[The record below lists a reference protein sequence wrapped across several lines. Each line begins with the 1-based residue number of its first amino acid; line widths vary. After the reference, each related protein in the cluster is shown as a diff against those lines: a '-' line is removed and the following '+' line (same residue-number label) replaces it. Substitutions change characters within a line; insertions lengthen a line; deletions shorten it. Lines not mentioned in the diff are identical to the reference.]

1 MKEKRSI
8 ITMDGQGNIALPT
21 DTVSIAMTEWEL
33 CELFGVIAPTIRA
46 GIKALC
52 KSGVLRE
59 YETKHTIKLSD
70 KRSMEVYSLE
80 AIIALA
86 FRINT
91 FGAEQVRRAILERLY
106 LRKEKTGIFF
116 SLNITYH
123 FLLVGNPFQNRCT
136 DICKFRSYPLLYYYP
151 ICRSEE

>member
-1 MKEKRSI
+1 MERNI

-21 DTVSIAMTEWEL
+21 DTGSIAMTEWEL
-33 CELFGVIAPTIRA
+33 CELFGVVAPTVRA

-59 YETKHTIKLSD
+59 YDIKHTIRLSD
-70 KRSMEVYSLE
+70 KRNIEVYNLE

-91 FGAEQVRRAILERLY
+91 FGAEQVRNAILKRLY
-106 LRKEKTGIFF
+106 LRKEKQSIFF
-116 SLNITYH
+116 SLNIADMSSPKY
-123 FLLVGNPFQNRCT
+123 FA
-136 DICKFRSYPLLYYYP
+136 
-151 ICRSEE
+151 

>member
-1 MKEKRSI
+1 MKRSI

-21 DTVSIAMTEWEL
+21 DTGAIAMTEWEL
-33 CELFGVIAPTIRA
+33 CELFGVIAPIIRA

-59 YETKHTIKLSD
+59 HEIRRTIRLSD
-70 KRSMEVYSLE
+70 NRSMEVYNLE

-86 FRINT
+86 FRIDT

-106 LRKEKTGIFF
+106 LRKEKTNIFF
-116 SLNITYH
+116 SLNITDTA
-123 FLLVGNPFQNRCT
+123 NPKYFA
-136 DICKFRSYPLLYYYP
+136 
-151 ICRSEE
+151 

>member
-21 DTVSIAMTEWEL
+21 DTGSIDMTEWEI
-33 CELFGVIAPTIRA
+33 CKLFGVVAPTVRA

-59 YETKHTIKLSD
+59 HEIRRTIRLSD
-70 KRSMEVYSLE
+70 KRSMEVYNLE

-91 FGAEQVRRAILERLY
+91 FGAEQVRRAVLERLY
-106 LRKEKTGIFF
+106 LRKEKQSIFF
-116 SLNITYH
+116 SLDITDMSSPKY
-123 FLLVGNPFQNRCT
+123 LA
-136 DICKFRSYPLLYYYP
+136 
-151 ICRSEE
+151 

>member
-80 AIIALA
+80 LNFSSAASLSSAL
-86 FRINT
+86 
-91 FGAEQVRRAILERLY
+91 L
-106 LRKEKTGIFF
+106 
-116 SLNITYH
+116 
-123 FLLVGNPFQNRCT
+123 
-136 DICKFRSYPLLYYYP
+136 
-151 ICRSEE
+151 

>member
-8 ITMDGQGNIALPT
+8 ITMDGQGSIALPT
-21 DTVSIAMTEWEL
+21 DIGSIAMTEWEL
-33 CELFGVIAPTIRA
+33 CELFGVISPTIRA

-59 YETKHTIKLSD
+59 HEIRCTIQLSD
-70 KRSMEVYSLE
+70 KCSVEVYNLE
-80 AIIALA
+80 SIIALA

-106 LRKEKTGIFF
+106 LRKEKTSVFF
-116 SLNITYH
+116 SLHITDASSPKY
-123 FLLVGNPFQNRCT
+123 FA
-136 DICKFRSYPLLYYYP
+136 
-151 ICRSEE
+151 

>member
-1 MKEKRSI
+1 MKEKRNV

-21 DTVSIAMTEWEL
+21 DTGVIAMTEWEL
-33 CELFGVIAPTIRA
+33 CELFGVIAPTVRA

-59 YETKHTIKLSD
+59 YEIKRTICLSD
-70 KRSMEVYSLE
+70 KRNIEVYNLK

-91 FGAEQVRRAILERLY
+91 FGTEQVRRAILERMY
-106 LRKEKTGIFF
+106 LRKEKTSIFF
-116 SLNITYH
+116 SLNITDTA
-123 FLLVGNPFQNRCT
+123 NPKYFA
-136 DICKFRSYPLLYYYP
+136 
-151 ICRSEE
+151 

>member
-91 FGAEQVRRAILERLY
+91 FGAEQVRRAY
-106 LRKEKTGIFF
+106 LKDCTCEKKKQA
-116 SLNITYH
+116 SS
-123 FLLVGNPFQNRCT
+123 
-136 DICKFRSYPLLYYYP
+136 FR
-151 ICRSEE
+151 

>member
-21 DTVSIAMTEWEL
+21 DTGSIAMTEWEL
-33 CELFGVIAPTIRA
+33 CELFGVIAPAVRA

-59 YETKHTIKLSD
+59 HEIKHIIRLSD
-70 KRSMEVYSLE
+70 KHNIEVYNLE
-80 AIIALA
+80 TVIALA

-91 FGAEQVRRAILERLY
+91 FGAEQVRRAVLKGLY
-106 LRKEKTGIFF
+106 LRKEKISIFI
-116 SLNITYH
+116 SLH
-123 FLLVGNPFQNRCT
+123 DRCNSVVM
-136 DICKFRSYPLLYYYP
+136 KS
-151 ICRSEE
+151 

>member
-1 MKEKRSI
+1 
-8 ITMDGQGNIALPT
+8 MDGRGNIALPT
-21 DTVSIAMTEWEL
+21 DTGFIAMTEWEL

-59 YETKHTIKLSD
+59 HEIRRTIRMSD
-70 KRSMEVYSLE
+70 KCSVEVYNLE
-80 AIIALA
+80 SIIALA

-106 LRKEKTGIFF
+106 LRKEKTDIFF
-116 SLNITYH
+116 SLNITDASSPKY
-123 FLLVGNPFQNRCT
+123 FA
-136 DICKFRSYPLLYYYP
+136 
-151 ICRSEE
+151 

>member
-21 DTVSIAMTEWEL
+21 DTGSIAMTEWEL

-46 GIKALC
+46 GIKTLC

-59 YETKHTIKLSD
+59 HEIRRTIRLSD
-70 KRSMEVYSLE
+70 TRNMEVYNLE
-80 AIIALA
+80 AIIAFAL
-86 FRINT
+86 RINS

-116 SLNITYH
+116 SLNITDTA
-123 FLLVGNPFQNRCT
+123 NPKYFA
-136 DICKFRSYPLLYYYP
+136 
-151 ICRSEE
+151 

>member
-1 MKEKRSI
+1 MKEKRNI
-8 ITMDGQGNIALPT
+8 ITMDGQGNITLPT
-21 DTVSIAMTEWEL
+21 DTGSIAMTEWEL
-33 CELFGVIAPTIRA
+33 GELFGVVAPTIQA

-59 YETKHTIKLSD
+59 HEVKRTIRLSD
-70 KRSMEVYSLE
+70 NRSMEVYNLE

-91 FGAEQVRRAILERLY
+91 FGAEQVRNAIIERLY

-116 SLNITYH
+116 SLNITDMSSPKY
-123 FLLVGNPFQNRCT
+123 FA
-136 DICKFRSYPLLYYYP
+136 
-151 ICRSEE
+151 